1 MSTATDPENK
11 PAAEDS
17 PQEEDSSGGLAGYLI
32 ASAEQMV
39 ILIGVYLFS
48 IGPMYWIWLGAK
60 YVDGNYYVAALY
72 EPLWRLCGAI
82 PFLGDWVNWYVRL
95 WIF

>member
-1 MSTATDPENK
+1 MSTVTDPEKK
-11 PAAEDS
+11 PAAEAS
-17 PQEEDSSGGLAGYLI
+17 PKEEEATGGLSDYFI

-39 ILIGVYLFS
+39 ILIGLYLFS
-48 IGPMYWIWLGAK
+48 IGPMYWIWLEAK

-72 EPLWRLCGAI
+72 EPLWRLCGVF